1 MPLLGRRFVAELIG
15 TFTLVFFGCA
25 AVITNAYPGANF
37 GLLGIAWVHAIA
49 LAIGVTMAMNISGGH
64 CNPAISAGLL
74 AARRIDLKTF
84 GVHLAAQVVA
94 AVLAAVLLKVFFPA
108 SVADVVSY
116 GLPKLDINV
125 TRWQGMALEALLTFF
140 LMSAVYGT
148 VVAPTAPRVG
158 GFGVGLSLF
167 FLIMIGGPLT
177 GAAMNPARA
186 LAPAIAGW
194 EPLGQAIYWIGP
206 ILGAIAAALV
216 WEYFLIDRKATA
228 SEK

>member
-49 LAIGVTMAMNISGGH
+49 LAIGVTMTMNISGGH
-64 CNPAISAGLL
+64 LNPALSIGL
-74 AARRIDLKTF
+74 AVVRRIDLKTL

-94 AVLAAVLLKVFFPA
+94 AALAAGLLKVFFPHSIA
-108 SVADVVSY
+108 SVVMY
-116 GLPKLDINV
+116 GLPQPNINISDI
-125 TRWQGMALEALLTFF
+125 QLAGLEALLTFF

-148 VVAPTAPRVG
+148 AVAPTAPKVG
-158 GFGVGLSLF
+158 GFGIGLSLF
-167 FLIMIGGPLT
+167 FLIMMGGPLT
-177 GAAMNPARA
+177 GASINPARA
-186 LAPAIAGW
+186 LAPAMASGVSDA
-194 EPLGQAIYWIGP
+194 QALYWIGP

-216 WEYFLIDRKATA
+216 WEYFLIDRKTA
-228 SEK
+228 D

>member
-25 AVITNAYPGANF
+25 AVISNAYPGANF
-37 GLLGIAWVHAIA
+37 GLLGIAWVHAVA

-64 CNPAISAGLL
+64 LNPAVSAGLL
-74 AARRIDLKTF
+74 VARRIDLRTF
-84 GVHLAAQVVA
+84 GVHLAAQVA
-94 AVLAAVLLKVFFPA
+94 AAALAAVLLKAFFPHSLA
-108 SVADVVSY
+108 SVVNY
-116 GLPKLDINV
+116 GIASLNINV
-125 TRWQGMALEALLTFF
+125 SFAQGLALEALLTFF

-167 FLIMIGGPLT
+167 FLIMMGGPLT

-186 LAPAIAGW
+186 LTPAIASGVW
-194 EPLGQAIYWIGP
+194 QAQLLYWIGP
-206 ILGAIAAALV
+206 ILGAIAASLV
-216 WEYFLIDRKATA
+216 WEFFLIDKTA
-228 SEK
+228 ESK